1 MKPAWQI
8 PVTWFALFNLVA
20 TPFIGRAIW
29 YFMQLLNADR
39 LLIAAVALSLA
50 GAIGILATNSLL
62 TVWAARSGLPKN
74 GQRAMWLVTGVTFL
88 LTVGFGT
95 FSPINLVI
103 AGLRAAAG

>member
-20 TPFIGRAIW
+20 TPFIGRALW
-29 YFMQLLNADR
+29 YFMQLLNADG
-39 LLIAAVALSLA
+39 LPIAAVVLSLA
-50 GAIGILATNSLL
+50 GVIGILATNSGL

-74 GQRAMWLVTGVTFL
+74 GQRAMWLITGVTFL

-95 FSPINLVI
+95 FSPINLAI
-103 AGLRAAAG
+103 AWLRAAGG